1 MTTNARSVTPLPPPP
16 NGWYDEGTCH
26 DQEREEAD
34 RLPARERARQIA
46 QLELLGARSHRD
58 RQERVV
64 ATQDLSR
71 PAIDAHPPIEI
82 PVFPDEHVA
91 RIARRWLELDAH
103 FPRVPRSHAG
113 ARSRRGWQPAERR
126 WGDGRVGGEHD
137 DPTVSREPG
146 IRERWRN
153 ERIGIEFDR
162 HRDHAGVGGCGIS
175 LVQISASASSSF
187 YGAHHTMIARHGQ
200 RIRDNYET
208 RSDQIPKFRRA
219 EEITPFVATAEQ
231 LVVITELVSL
241 VTNHLGNTVRH
252 QHVLGIGRVPWIDI
266 EIEHSVRLW
275 FRAKARH
282 NRVGTVE
289 ALVRWIGIEPEPAPV
304 APQIDTHEQRQ
315 SNRQRQCRHSSLQ
328 VRERQ

>member
-34 RLPARERARQIA
+34 RLPARERAREIA

-64 ATQDLSR
+64 ATQDLSG

-113 ARSRRGWQPAERR
+113 ARSRRGWQPAERG

-153 ERIGIEFDR
+153 ERIDIEFDR
-162 HRDHAGVGGCGIS
+162 HRDHAGVGGCCVRFVEEPAAPRRGLDGTQYRVITGNPHR
-175 LVQISASASSSF
+175 I
-187 YGAHHTMIARHGQ
+187 GDDHEPNGQ
-200 RIRDNYET
+200 QVPE
-208 RSDQIPKFRRA
+208 FGRR
-219 EEITPFVATAEQ
+219 EEIGRLALCSGATADQ
-231 LVVITELVSL
+231 L
-241 VTNHLGNTVRH
+241 
-252 QHVLGIGRVPWIDI
+252 
-266 EIEHSVRLW
+266 
-275 FRAKARH
+275 
-282 NRVGTVE
+282 
-289 ALVRWIGIEPEPAPV
+289 
-304 APQIDTHEQRQ
+304 
-315 SNRQRQCRHSSLQ
+315 
-328 VRERQ
+328 